1 MNYLL
6 ILTIVSGI
14 VSILS
19 LFIPNE
25 WRSKKLF
32 IVILLCITTFCAGWL
47 VQLNSHLSRILNISQ
62 SATELASKRYMF
74 SDKGYIQAG
83 LAFMEQNS
91 DIYPDSYQQAK
102 EIYNQLKDKWFSG
115 DIHDLA
121 TEMEGL
127 ISGIAILNRD

>member
-47 VQLNSHLSRILNISQ
+47 VQLNSHLSRIQNISQ

-102 EIYNQLKDKWFSG
+102 EIYNQ
-115 DIHDLA
+115 
-121 TEMEGL
+121 
-127 ISGIAILNRD
+127 

>member
-1 MNYLL
+1 MNYL

-14 VSILS
+14 ASILS

-47 VQLNSHLSRILNISQ
+47 VQLNSQLSRIQNISR
-62 SATELASKRYMF
+62 SATELAS
-74 SDKGYIQAG
+74 KGYIQAG

-127 ISGIAILNRD
+127 ISGIAILNKD